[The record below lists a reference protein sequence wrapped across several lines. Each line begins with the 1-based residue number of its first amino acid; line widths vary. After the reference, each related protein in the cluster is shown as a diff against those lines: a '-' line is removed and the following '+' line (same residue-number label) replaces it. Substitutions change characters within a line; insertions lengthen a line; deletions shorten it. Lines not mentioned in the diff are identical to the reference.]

1 MHTHLVRR
9 SAMIRSLCCLVF
21 GAMIAAGG
29 YFYATRDTHDS
40 DWWAGECEREE
51 LKGRL
56 EIFRVRVEAMNHG
69 PDESRIKA
77 AQEASAVLGERLSKL
92 RTQSETLRV
101 SIVGTLGELAILE
114 GKRVNETRRQALGAE
129 WGRFTSNDGRNY
141 ENAKVV
147 AIDDGGVT
155 LRHLHGSAKVR
166 FADLTD
172 EQRAI
177 FGLDEK
183 SSVAAEAEERKSVSA
198 YHEWVESEE
207 RDTAIRE
214 AGALAN
220 VFLAKRA
227 APQKKTIRKET
238 GVWMPLAASAET
250 KSTLR
255 IGTLDAPAR
264 KLATSDRI
272 YSRPRNN
279 IYFYQY
285 SNGGGQCSPGY
296 RNGSYRSWTF
306 IKPPAAS
313 APRPINPVTTP

>member
-1 MHTHLVRR
+1 
-9 SAMIRSLCCLVF
+9 MIRSLCCLVF
-21 GAMIAAGG
+21 GALIAAGG
-29 YFYATRDTHDS
+29 YLYLSRDTHDG

-56 EIFRVRVEAMNHG
+56 EIFQIRLQAMTNG
-69 PDESRIKA
+69 PDESRIQTA
-77 AQEASAVLGERLSKL
+77 RETSAVLGERLSKL

-101 SIVGTLGELAILE
+101 SIAGTLGELTVLE
-114 GKRVNETRRQALGAE
+114 DKRVNETRRLALGRE
-129 WGRFTSNDGRNY
+129 WGRFTPNDGRTY

-166 FADLTD
+166 FADLTE

-177 FGLDEK
+177 FGLEK
-183 SSVAAEAEERKSVSA
+183 ESSIAAEAEERKSISA
-198 YHEWVESEE
+198 YHEWVEGEE
-207 RDTAIRE
+207 RDAEIRKAAAI
-214 AGALAN
+214 AD

-227 APQKKTIRKET
+227 APQKKTIRKDT
-238 GVWMPLAASAET
+238 GVWMPLAASVEN
-250 KSTLR
+250 KSPLK

-264 KLATSDRI
+264 KLTTSDRI

-279 IYFYQY
+279 IYFYRY

-296 RNGSYRSWTF
+296 RNGSYQNWTF
-306 IKPPAAS
+306 DRPSTAP
-313 APRPINPVTTP
+313 APRPFNPVITP